1 MSSTDRNTPVETA
14 PGDRARQRVATGRF
28 LHVLNGDSM
37 AETMRGSTIE
47 GTLLVWA
54 DVLHEG
60 PVAGATSAEQW
71 RERRARFLAGER
83 YTTYEEVLASYERW
97 DAALERFVDHDEVVL
112 WFEHDLFDQLLLI
125 RHLDWFS
132 RRELGR
138 TTLQLICIGAFPGI
152 EPFHGLGQLDPV
164 QLASLLETRTKVTP
178 RQLSF
183 GRRAWGAFTSGDPMQ
198 VQRLVDELSMGG
210 EDADALPFL
219 AGALRRLLEEFPSVE
234 NGLGRT
240 ERHILDLVAERG
252 PIQAMEL
259 FRAEQRLEERVFM
272 GDSTFWRRVH
282 GLMSGAE
289 PLLAGDVHD
298 LLSAD
303 APTTVLSITTAGELV
318 RAAARDRVRLEGI
331 DGWVGGVRLHAAA
344 GGDVPWRWSVARGRL
359 TPVGSS

>member
-1 MSSTDRNTPVETA
+1 MRAVGIAT
-14 PGDRARQRVATGRF
+14 GDGARQPVAAGRF
-28 LHVLNGDSM
+28 LHVLNGDST
-37 AETMRGSTIE
+37 AESMRRSTIE
-47 GTLLVWA
+47 GTRLVWA

-60 PVAGATSAEQW
+60 PVADATSAEQW
-71 RERRARFLAGER
+71 RERRARFLADER

-152 EPFHGLGQLDPV
+152 EPFHGLGQLDPG
-164 QLASLLETRTKVTP
+164 QLASLLDTRTRVTS
-178 RQLSF
+178 RQLAL
-183 GRRAWGAFTSGDPMQ
+183 GQRAWAAFTSGDPMR
-198 VQRLVDELSMGG
+198 VQRLVDELSSGG

-252 PIQAMEL
+252 PIRAMEL

-289 PLLAGDVHD
+289 PLLAADVDD

-303 APTTVLSITTAGELV
+303 GPTSVLSLTTAGELV
-318 RAAARDRVRLEGI
+318 RAAVSDRVRLAGI
-331 DGWVGGVRLHAAA
+331 DGWVGGVRLHASP

-359 TPVGSS
+359 TAVGLG